1 MSEFFRTS
9 RIEHGDTKTE
19 LFKLSQ
25 LFVFLFAIIFISI
38 NQHPLRLLSTGGVE
52 QWINVLPEFFTGPQ
66 DFLFSYGPI
75 YWLTGRVVVQYS
87 QLTYWITALFISIY
101 TAANWAILLR
111 LAMKFK
117 AVIILA
123 VIYAGVTRTYDA
135 AAVFFTLP
143 FFIVLY
149 LRAIGLN
156 HWLKNSVCLLAL
168 ALLTAFLFYV
178 RFFYGM
184 VAMLTFGSY
193 IFSLGVMKRQFRA
206 LIIFSLAAA
215 FFYLI
220 FGLVIFHHVDNIFNY
235 VVINSQLNFGNSVD
249 MTYDIELTNKAC
261 LVIALV
267 FVCFNIFLIRNH
279 PELLLTINGLLL
291 IFLKIGFSRA
301 DHYIGYFIG
310 PVALLALM
318 CAVTDKRWWLAMAVV
333 ILALVFT
340 LGNSSVYPGSRKL
353 PALRTFENFSQS
365 YEDRAAASY
374 PQFKLPDNIV
384 AQIGN
389 QTIDVYPYN
398 NEYMLANKLNYQHR
412 PSFQNYMTLTPVLD
426 NLNAKFFASHEAPE
440 YVLWTGSI
448 RCVNSSCEPYDDFDD
463 KYTLNEDPMTTM
475 AILSYYH
482 VVSTFSDA
490 NNKPMMLL
498 KKDAQRVEIKPQ
510 TLGDLRLHFG
520 EWVPV
525 PNVSSGVIKLKPQ
538 LNFTLLAKMQ
548 NMLYRGGI
556 LYVNYR
562 LNTGEVKRYRL
573 NIINAQSGIWVSP
586 WLSSFPQKGQRV
598 VEVMLE
604 TPNKHYFK
612 DDFSATWQNYPIENI
627 KIFEPVLPTFTADQ
641 PAGLMAVTTACDASI
656 DTDEVLQIS
665 FGSKHMTRLKS
676 KGWTAFSIARNLAAE
691 RAWLTLT
698 DEKGRRFYTPLSAT
712 ARPDVANHFG
722 KPALTNSGYE
732 ILADVTGF
740 KGNYQVGLSIAGEGK
755 LLQCSNFARPIT
767 LQ

>member
-1 MSEFFRTS
+1 MSNFFRTS
-9 RIEHGDTKTE
+9 RIQHGDTKAE
-19 LFKLSQ
+19 LFKFSQ

-38 NQHPLRLLSTGGVE
+38 NQQPLRLLSTGSVE
-52 QWINVLPEFFTGPQ
+52 QWLNVLPEYFTGPQ
-66 DFLFSYGPI
+66 DFLFSYGPL
-75 YWLTGRVVVQYS
+75 YWLTGKVVVQYS
-87 QLTYWITALFISIY
+87 QLTYWITAVFISVY

-123 VIYAGVTRTYDA
+123 VIYAGVTRSYDA
-135 AAVFFTLP
+135 AAVFFTMP

-149 LRAIGLN
+149 FRTIGLN
-156 HWLKNSVCLLAL
+156 HWFKNNICLLAL
-168 ALLTAFLFYV
+168 ALLASFLFYV

-184 VAMLTFGSY
+184 VALLTFGSY
-193 IFSLGVMKRQFRA
+193 IFSIGVLKRQFRE
-206 LIIFSLAAA
+206 LIVFTLAAA
-215 FFYLI
+215 FFYLL
-220 FGLVIFHHVDNIFNY
+220 FGFIIFHHADNIVNY
-235 VVINSQLNFGNSVD
+235 TIINSQLNFGNSVD
-249 MTYDIELTNKAC
+249 MTFDIELTNKAC
-261 LVIALV
+261 LIVTLI
-267 FVCFNIFLIRNH
+267 FICFNIFLIRNA

-333 ILALVFT
+333 ILALIFT

-374 PQFKLPDNIV
+374 PQFKLPANIV
-384 AQIGN
+384 AQIGK

-398 NEYMLANKLNYQHR
+398 NEYMLANKLNYHHR

-426 NLNAKFFASHEAPE
+426 NFNADFFASAGAPE
-440 YVLWTGSI
+440 YVLWTGGI
-448 RCVNSSCEPYDDFDD
+448 LCGNSSCEAYNGFDD
-463 KYTLNEDPMTTM
+463 KYALNEDPITTT

-482 VVSTFSDA
+482 VVNTFSDA

-498 KKDAQRVEIKPQ
+498 KRNAQRVEVKPK
-510 TLGDLRLHFG
+510 TLSDFRLHFG
-520 EWVPV
+520 EWVSV
-525 PNVSSGVIKLKPQ
+525 PEVSSGVIKLTPQ

-562 LNTGEVKRYRL
+562 LSSGEVKRYRL

-604 TPNKHYFK
+604 TPNEHYFK
-612 DDFSATWQNYPIENI
+612 DDFSASWQSYPLENI
-627 KIFEPVLPTFTADQ
+627 KIYEPVFPTFTAEQ
-641 PAGLMAVTTACDASI
+641 PKDLTAVTTACDASI
-656 DTDEVLQIS
+656 DTAEVLQIS
-665 FGSKHMTRLKS
+665 FGGNHITRLKS
-676 KGWTAFSIARNLAAE
+676 KGWTAFSIARNLAAD

-698 DEKGRRFYTPLSAT
+698 DEQGRRFYTPLSAT

-732 ILADVTGF
+732 IVSDITGF
-740 KGNYQVGLSIAGEGK
+740 KGNYKVGVSIAGEGK
-755 LLQCSNFARPIT
+755 LLQCSNFAKPIT
-767 LQ
+767 IQ